1 MSQLIFRK
9 YGGSYQLRI
18 QDAQDLEKIQVLDE
32 VHWACTSITTDSLNC
47 DDAFISYVD
56 TDKNGRI
63 RPGELKAAQSWL
75 FRILADRS
83 RLVERSDVLRLN
95 DIDMHHDEGQKL
107 RATAEVI
114 LNNLNIPNAP
124 EISLDQVRNV
134 QSIMASSANN
144 GDGII
149 PPEATH
155 DPDLAQF
162 IETVMDTVGSALDA
176 CGKPGIS
183 EEQLKDFFDEAETYL
198 TWKAKG
204 EIPQKQ
210 DTTEVMPWGAETSQA
225 YELVVSLNG
234 KIEQFFTQCA
244 MVMFDERT
252 VAQMQ
257 FFRQKELEEIDFTD
271 KSVMEDRLKDWPLAL
286 PNPEGILD
294 LEGMI
299 NPLYMDRLLVLK
311 ENVLRR
317 ALESPAKYLT
327 EKEWGKV
334 KSIFLAYRT
343 WLESKQELKVEKLG
357 VDHLR
362 NYLNG
367 SYRERASELIAKDLA
382 VADELNQIHNLEK
395 LILYQ
400 RGLIE
405 LANNFVSFESL
416 YNPKDRALFEMG
428 TLIID
433 GRQISFTMKVQD
445 RQGHK
450 KISEHSYMYLLYV
463 EVTGRQSNDIK
474 FEIVAPVTSGSADG
488 LRIGKRGIF
497 FTIDDREWDAEIV
510 DIVINP
516 ISPWESVK
524 APFQQFTN
532 MVKKQIDK
540 FTKLRQDKLESTLSA
555 PSASGIARDLLLG
568 GGLAIAALGSAFAYI
583 TKTLSQVNPVSVLVA
598 LLGLVAVVLLPSI
611 MIGYAKIRKR
621 DMGLLLEAMGWA
633 VNIRMRL
640 SAGLGQ
646 LFTRIPPLPKSAR
659 KEKKDAVVQ
668 FVKEF
673 GYTSFRSRKKTTI
686 VLITILIALCLI
698 WLLMGFPGLKSLFQ
712 YF

>member
-9 YGGSYQLRI
+9 YGGSYQLKIR
-18 QDAQDLEKIQVLDE
+18 DAQDLEKIQVLDE

-47 DDAFISYVD
+47 DDAFISFVD

-95 DIDMHHDEGQKL
+95 DIDMHHNEGQNL

-114 LNNLNIPNAP
+114 LNNLNIPSAQ

-134 QSIMASSANN
+134 QSIMAGSANN

-162 IETVMDTVGSALDA
+162 IENVMDTVGSALDA
-176 CGKPGIS
+176 CGKPGIN
-183 EEQLKDFFDEAETYL
+183 EEHLKDFFDEAEAYL
-198 TWKAKG
+198 AWKAKG
-204 EIPQKQ
+204 KIPQKQ
-210 DTTEVMPWGAETSQA
+210 DTTEVMFWGAETSQA
-225 YELVVSLNG
+225 YELVASLDG

-244 MVMFDERT
+244 IVKFDERA

-271 KSVMEDRLKDWPLAL
+271 KSVMEDRLKDGPLAL

-317 ALESPAKYLT
+317 ALEGPVKYLT

-357 VDHLR
+357 VDNLR
-362 NYLNG
+362 NYLNE
-367 SYRERASELIAKDLA
+367 SYRERTSELIAKDLA
-382 VADELNQIHNLEK
+382 VADELNQIYNLEK

-400 RGLIE
+400 RWLIE
-405 LANNFVSFESL
+405 LANNFVSFENL

-445 RQGHK
+445 RQVHK
-450 KISEHSYMYLLYV
+450 KISERSYMYLLYV
-463 EVTGRQSNDIK
+463 EITGRQSNDIK

-497 FTIDDREWDAEIV
+497 FTIDNCEWDAEII

-524 APFQQFTN
+524 APFQQFAN

-540 FTKLRQDKLESTLSA
+540 FTKLRQEKLESTIST

-583 TKTLSQVNPVSVLVA
+583 TKTLSQVEPVPVLVVF
-598 LLGLVAVVLLPSI
+598 LGLIAVVLLPGI

-659 KEKKDAVVQ
+659 KEKKDALVQ
-668 FVKEF
+668 FVREF
-673 GYTSFRSRKKTTI
+673 GYSSFRSRKKTTI

-698 WLLMGFPGLKSLFQ
+698 WLLMGFPGLKPLLQ